1 MLLIRKPHLEK
12 NIQNFLS
19 PSSLIPNGHYSGSIA
34 FLALHQ
40 QIQANEKD
48 FRRGPT
54 IPAMS
59 LIFSSKNLP
68 FSPASNFRCPF
79 LLSCSG
85 KIANRSPVSSC
96 NIVHFFCAKT
106 FFHILLSTIHFKLSW
121 SLQNSDDPF
130 LCFWSISHP
139 RCDCSLFLSH
149 DAWGSDSSFLQ
160 LLLCIKASSNAW
172 SLCMKKHG

>member
-1 MLLIRKPHLEK
+1 MQEDVCNLSTAHILCIMLLIRKPHLEK

-48 FRRGPT
+48 FRRGPA
-54 IPAMS
+54 IPDMS

-96 NIVHFFCAKT
+96 NIVHFFCQ
-106 FFHILLSTIHFKLSW
+106 KLS
-121 SLQNSDDPF
+121 STSYFLPFTSNSVDPF
-130 LCFWSISHP
+130 ETQMIPFCASGV
-139 RCDCSLFLSH
+139 SLIP
-149 DAWGSDSSFLQ
+149 DAT
-160 LLLCIKASSNAW
+160 AV
-172 SLCMKKHG
+172 